1 MPSLEYCQT
10 NFIAAI
16 KDGPASLDEHLF
28 DGPLDRVLLGL
39 KAHANTISHARLVA
53 LEETFPLTRQ
63 ALGDAAFNA
72 LSRGFVETEVA
83 RACDNNGIGR
93 CFCRYLQ
100 SVDAEPQI
108 ADLAAVEWAWL
119 TSYHAAKA
127 SALGLTDIAG
137 LSEDR
142 LISQAVTAHSAAHIA
157 ALTATLSHQL
167 TDIAAIMP
175 NPSAILAVR
184 PDVEVRLVP
193 LSEIELAL
201 FLAAQKNTTIGNLLS
216 LAAEQQGNADPV
228 GPVMTLIGA
237 GALMEAELLCRL

>member
-1 MPSLEYCQT
+1 MPSLEYSQA
-10 NFIAAI
+10 NFIATI
-16 KDGPASLDEHLF
+16 NDGPDALNNHLF

-72 LSRGFVETEVA
+72 LSREFVETEEA
-83 RACDNNGIGR
+83 RACDNNGLGR
-93 CFCRYLQ
+93 CFSGYLQ
-100 SVDAEPQI
+100 SVDAEPHV

-119 TSYHAAKA
+119 TSYHAAEA

-137 LSEDR
+137 LSEER
-142 LISQAVTAHSAAHIA
+142 LVSQAVKAHPAAHIA
-157 ALTATLSHQL
+157 ALTATLSPQL
-167 TDIAAIMP
+167 ADIAAIVP

-201 FLAAQKNTTIGNLLS
+201 FLASQKNTTIGNLLAF
-216 LAAEQQGNADPV
+216 AAEQHGEADPV
-228 GPVMTLIGA
+228 APVMTLLGA
-237 GALMEAELLCRL
+237 GALMEAGL